1 MSNITSIQYEQALLA
16 DFDSMLAP
24 EHDDATN
31 DVLDLLPLT
40 GPYDRDLVSMVS
52 EVATAILG
60 TPISEQELSFDAAC
74 YIYGVWDSLLSE
86 VLGSAIWDLPKDC
99 QTAIYKFVYA
109 LPTAV
114 QNCYGLNKAEINLI
128 ACILGTGTDHEVYL
142 RAQVNHLSENA
153 RTILHTLAAKVVSA
167 LMTGACKQK
176 SKRLRNARAL
186 AIWDFIARRAQ
197 DVASLKEFCSF
208 SAQVLGH

>member
-52 EVATAILG
+52 EQAPA
-60 TPISEQELSFDAAC
+60 PDAAC
-74 YIYGVWDSLLSE
+74 YIYGAWDSLLSE
-86 VLGSAIWDLPKDC
+86 VLDSAIWDLPKDC